1 MIVVLN
7 VYRIKFEKAEQAQAL
22 WREGM
27 VISSLTAGDDVELR
41 LLTDSLG
48 TYFTLMIEVTAE
60 SLGTYEKWTREVLG
74 NHDYGDWYHKFL
86 NLTVGQY
93 REIYHVVD
101 HTAPVHQINTRWAH
115 VAD

>member
-7 VYRIKFEKAEQAQAL
+7 VYRLKFEKAEQALAI
-22 WREGM
+22 WREGLA
-27 VISSLTAGDDVELR
+27 VSGLASGDDVEIR

-60 SLGTYEKWTREVLG
+60 SLGAYEKWTREVLG
-74 NHDYGDWYHKFL
+74 DHDYGAWYRKFL

-101 HTAPVHQINTRWAH
+101 HTASVHQINMRWAH